1 MVPTVRS
8 AVVSLL
14 PVVHSAESR
23 LDAAPDSEMMGQF
36 IDFAQLAINLDEF
49 TGEPV
54 RLPKMAVD
62 IPAMRFVADVA
73 ASVFD

>member
-14 PVVHSAESR
+14 HVVHSAESR
-23 LDAAPDSEMMGQF
+23 LDAGLDSQTMGQF
-36 IDFAQLAINLDEF
+36 MDFAQLAINLDAF

-62 IPAMRFVADVA
+62 IPAMRFMADVA